1 MKNSVLKLLFIFALL
16 ILIGEEC
23 SIFTIILKIIS
34 LLYIMIVAKA
44 NNYFYQGGDNNV
56 KRWRKR
62 SDRMAK
68 KISET

>member
-1 MKNSVLKLLFIFALL
+1 MKNIMLKLLFIFALL

-44 NNYFYQGGDNNV
+44 NNYFNQ
-56 KRWRKR
+56 
-62 SDRMAK
+62 
-68 KISET
+68 EEE